1 MRSFTP
7 LLPSSAGQSDPTL
20 CFDAYFLNRPEN
32 GCCANPDPSFR
43 HVFPTFRLSSGQTTK
58 KPCTVWRSAM
68 RKSEVLAA
76 EAVSC
81 LNKALC
87 QLKDIW
93 EEIGIPEEQRL
104 ERTNV
109 VKTHIKGLLDMM
121 IAEEESLRKRLMS
134 SIETCRKELHK
145 VCLELRLPPYQE
157 EKGNTM
163 LQQEKDIR
171 SCLEVML
178 KQKSQRMQTLK
189 TLVEQ
194 DQDLCDILCLEPFS
208 ISASEVP
215 SLEQL
220 ERFGQHIAQLR
231 AEKDQRHSK
240 FVELKKKIILCMDD
254 LDELPETSFE
264 KDIVCED
271 EEAFC
276 LSKDNIDSLKVL
288 LHQLESR
295 KAENE
300 RICGAYR
307 EKIQE
312 LWDRLQISQ
321 EDRDAIDEHMT
332 TSKKRNMEALQ
343 TEVRRLEELKLQNIQ
358 DLTKALREDIS
369 VFWDKCFY
377 STDQR
382 QAFLPYYDDDFSE
395 ELLNSHESEIQ
406 RLKQHYEDHKELFEG
421 VHKWEES
428 WKLFMEL
435 EKKATDPSRF
445 TNRGGN
451 LLKEEKQ
458 RSDLHKGLPKLE
470 KKLKDQIEHWEQ
482 EQGRDFLVQGQKFMQ
497 FVSEQWELYRL
508 EKEREKQER
517 HLKKNKQT
525 EEDMLYG
532 TAVRSPNKRRFLGSM
547 TPCKARKLN
556 ATSST
561 TTTTGTSNSTM
572 RSAFCGTVCHSPVS
586 RPPISASKGHSSK
599 TPVRGKPPHQALAE
613 RNKEN
618 VCHLVGVTK
627 TPASPQRNFSITSV
641 ASTYSEFAE
650 TTECIQTRFVQTFIL
665 SACLVSPH
673 LLQLSDCV
681 SM

>member
-1 MRSFTP
+1 
-7 LLPSSAGQSDPTL
+7 
-20 CFDAYFLNRPEN
+20 
-32 GCCANPDPSFR
+32 
-43 HVFPTFRLSSGQTTK
+43 
-58 KPCTVWRSAM
+58 M

-87 QLKDIW
+87 HLKDIW

-109 VKTHIKGLLDMM
+109 VKTHIRGLLDMM
-121 IAEEESLRKRLMS
+121 IAEEESLRKRLMT
-134 SIETCRKELHK
+134 SIDTCRKELNK
-145 VCLELRLPPYQE
+145 VCLELQLPPYQE
-157 EKGNTM
+157 ERGNTM

-171 SCLEVML
+171 TCLEVML
-178 KQKSQRMQTLK
+178 KQKGQRMQTLK
-189 TLVEQ
+189 TLIEQ

-208 ISASEVP
+208 ISASAVP

-220 ERFGQHIAQLR
+220 ESFRQHIAQLT
-231 AEKDQRHSK
+231 AEKEQRHSK
-240 FVELKKKIILCMDD
+240 FVELKKQIILCMDD
-254 LDELPETSFE
+254 LDQLPETSFE

-300 RICGAYR
+300 RSCGSYR
-307 EKIQE
+307 EKIQQ
-312 LWDRLQISQ
+312 LWDRLHISQ
-321 EDRDAIDEHMT
+321 EDRDAIAEHMT
-332 TSKKRNMEALQ
+332 MSKKRNMEALQ
-343 TEVRRLEELKLQNIQ
+343 AEVKRLEELKLRNIQ
-358 DLTKALREDIS
+358 DLTKAIREEIT

-382 QAFLPYYDDDFSE
+382 QAFLPYYDDNFSE
-395 ELLNSHESEIQ
+395 ELLNLHESEIQ
-406 RLKQHYEDHKELFEG
+406 RLKQHYEEHKELFEG

-428 WKLFMEL
+428 WKLFLEL

-458 RSDLHKGLPKLE
+458 RSDLLKGLPKLE
-470 KKLKDQIEHWEQ
+470 KKLKAQIEQWEQ
-482 EQGRDFLVQGQKFMQ
+482 EQGREFLVQGQKFMQ
-497 FVSEQWELYRL
+497 FISEQWELYHL

-517 HLKKNKQT
+517 QMKKSKQT

-532 TAVRSPNKRRFLGSM
+532 TAVRSPTKRRFLGSM

-561 TTTTGTSNSTM
+561 STGTSNSTM
-572 RSAFCGTVCHSPVS
+572 RSVFGGTVCHSPVS
-586 RPPISASKGHSSK
+586 RPPISASKGNSLK
-599 TPVRGKPPHQALAE
+599 TPGRGKPPHQGLAE

-618 VCHLVGVTK
+618 VCHLTCGTGGVLK
-627 TPASPQRNFSITSV
+627 TPASPQRNFSINSV

-650 TTECIQTRFVQTFIL
+650 IVNVESIQSRET
-665 SACLVSPH
+665 SPRPQSQSTH
-673 LLQLSDCV
+673 QRS
-681 SM
+681 

>member
-1 MRSFTP
+1 
-7 LLPSSAGQSDPTL
+7 
-20 CFDAYFLNRPEN
+20 
-32 GCCANPDPSFR
+32 
-43 HVFPTFRLSSGQTTK
+43 
-58 KPCTVWRSAM
+58 M

-87 QLKDIW
+87 HLKDIW

-121 IAEEESLRKRLMS
+121 IAEEESLRKRLMT
-134 SIETCRKELHK
+134 SIETCRKELDK
-145 VCLELRLPPYQE
+145 VCLELQLPLYRE
-157 EKGNTM
+157 ERGNTM

-171 SCLEVML
+171 IFLEVML
-178 KQKSQRMQTLK
+178 KQKGQRMQTLK
-189 TLVEQ
+189 TLIEQ

-208 ISASEVP
+208 ISASAVP

-220 ERFGQHIAQLR
+220 ENFQQHIAQLT
-231 AEKDQRHSK
+231 AEKEQRHSK
-240 FVELKKKIILCMDD
+240 FVELKSKIILCMDN
-254 LDELPETSFE
+254 LDQLPETSFE

-276 LSKDNIDSLKVL
+276 LSQDNLESLKVL

-300 RICGAYR
+300 RICMSYR

-312 LWDRLQISQ
+312 LWDRLHISQ
-321 EDRDAIDEHMT
+321 EDRDAIAEHMT

-343 TEVRRLEELKLQNIQ
+343 AEVNRLEELKLRNIQ
-358 DLTKALREDIS
+358 DLTKAVREELAF
-369 VFWDKCFY
+369 FWDKCFY
-377 STDQR
+377 SPDQR
-382 QAFLPYYDDDFSE
+382 QAFLPYYDDHFSE
-395 ELLNSHESEIQ
+395 ELLNLHESEVQ
-406 RLKQHYEDHKELFEG
+406 HLKQHFEDHKELFEG

-428 WKLFMEL
+428 WTLFLEL

-458 RSDLHKGLPKLE
+458 RSDLLKGLPKLE
-470 KKLKDQIEHWEQ
+470 KKLKAQIEEWEQ
-482 EQGRDFLVQGQKFMQ
+482 EQGREFLVQGQKFMQ
-497 FVSEQWELYRL
+497 FVSEQWDLHRL

-517 HLKKNKQT
+517 QLKKSKQT

-532 TAVRSPNKRRFLGSM
+532 TAVRSPAKRRFLGSM
-547 TPCKARKLN
+547 TPCKTRK
-556 ATSST
+556 
-561 TTTTGTSNSTM
+561 GNSL
-572 RSAFCGTVCHSPVS
+572 
-586 RPPISASKGHSSK
+586 K
-599 TPVRGKPPHQALAE
+599 TPIRGKPPHGLAE

-618 VCHLVGVTK
+618 VCHLTYTTGGVLK
-627 TPASPQRNFSITSV
+627 TPASPQRNFSINSV
-641 ASTYSEFAE
+641 ASTYSEFAGIVNVECSQSRE
-650 TTECIQTRFVQTFIL
+650 T
-665 SACLVSPH
+665 SPKP
-673 LLQLSDCV
+673 QSQ
-681 SM
+681 SSRQKS